1 MDILRHVKLIILA
14 CSAAENV
21 SLFKPNVAVSQKH
34 HWIRRRAARNAA
46 ANDVS
51 PRIGHIQQH
60 WQTKAEEWKHF
71 KRECETFEQEPE
83 FETFLMETFVLPQVA
98 MERK

>member
-1 MDILRHVKLIILA
+1 MDILRHVKLVILA

-71 KRECETFEQEPE
+71 KRDCETFE
-83 FETFLMETFVLPQVA
+83 
-98 MERK
+98 